1 MDELHIKICKIIF
14 YKKLVD
20 NPVGI
25 IYNWNEE

>member
-1 MDELHIKICKIIF
+1 MDKLHIKICKKKKK
-14 YKKLVD
+14 KKLVD